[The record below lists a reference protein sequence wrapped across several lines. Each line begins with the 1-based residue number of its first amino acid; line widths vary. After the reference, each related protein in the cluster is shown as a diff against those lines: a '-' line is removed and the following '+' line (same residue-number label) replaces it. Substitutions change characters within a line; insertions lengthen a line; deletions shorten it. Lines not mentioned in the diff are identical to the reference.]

1 VDSPTDRMRA
11 LVAEA
16 RRQPAINPPEGLD
29 SEGPVRSVPGWVARL
44 HVLPAGP
51 REWWLLCEPAPG
63 RADLASGQFVFAAAA
78 GRYMVDTHDPAT
90 GDCVAR
96 ESAEGGPIVA
106 GLACTGPAVLVHIYP
121 VGSHPASPHFA
132 RADP

>member
-1 VDSPTDRMRA
+1 MDSPTGRLRV
-11 LVAEA
+11 LIGEA

-29 SEGPVRSVPGWVARL
+29 SEGPVRSVPDWVARL
-44 HVLPAGP
+44 YVLPVGP

-63 RADLASGQFVFAAAA
+63 RGDQAAGQFVFAAAA
-78 GRYMVDTHDPAT
+78 GRYMVDTYDPGT

-106 GLACTGPAVLVHIYP
+106 GLACSGQAVFVHIRGLP
-121 VGSHPASPHFA
+121 RPPA
-132 RADP
+132 